1 MKKKWGLRQLIFSSV
16 VKGKPVDYVNIFTSV
31 HSRMPPIFLK
41 NAVKSTAANS
51 SLAPLHCSP
60 GICIFPSFRS
70 LAATPRGNATVSW
83 SEEKPN
89 SLCGKHV
96 ASSAGCLFEVR
107 LQIPELT
114 HYVGVLVQIM
124 FLHVNSLF
132 GHIHIFYGLKIHIS
146 WLETRLKSLHSVLQH
161 EKYVFKL
168 WRITS
173 LCNQNTTLHFPFV
186 FFLYLTID
194 ISVFMVGMLEMKCAV
209 ESWIVG
215 LNDQNC
221 RWDLHVIHFLPL
233 CASHIFI
240 MT

>member
-1 MKKKWGLRQLIFSSV
+1 MQWKALQQTVALPPCTVLQAFAFSLPFVLLQPPHAGMQLY
-16 VKGKPVDYVNIFTSV
+16 PD
-31 HSRMPPIFLK
+31 LK
-41 NAVKSTAANS
+41 
-51 SLAPLHCSP
+51 
-60 GICIFPSFRS
+60 RS
-70 LAATPRGNATVSW
+70 QTVCVGN
-83 SEEKPN
+83 
-89 SLCGKHV
+89 HV

-161 EKYVFKL
+161 EKNMFKL

-209 ESWIVG
+209 ES
-215 LNDQNC
+215 LNCGVKWSKLQLRPTRTTFFTFC
-221 RWDLHVIHFLPL
+221 VHPT
-233 CASHIFI
+233 SS
-240 MT
+240 